1 MSAAKVSTALAAAK
15 TSSTAGVS
23 AGGAIVVE
31 DDTDFETLE
40 DIANFINSSEPE
52 PGYENIH
59 LNDDFD
65 INEG

>member
-52 PGYENIH
+52 PG
-59 LNDDFD
+59 
-65 INEG
+65 